1 MPSTVNVWG
10 ASPLFSSVIVAPESA
25 DRQSGRN
32 AKSASSTDVAGA
44 GIRAR
49 LWRSVVASAGGEE
62 HDEGEHERGDDLH
75 GAGAYRPEP
84 SERTGPRDDRV
95 GYHRCMAQ
103 AAQIEPSR
111 PLPIAAGDA
120 VRMSV
125 RTTAVDAV
133 GLEERAA
140 SLAKRSIKRDAKL
153 WALDLAIRSMDL
165 TTLEGSDT
173 VGKIVAICAKAV
185 RPNPLDH
192 SIPPVA
198 AVCLYPQLVP
208 VALEQLEGTGV
219 KVASVAGGFPSGL
232 GPLDARLQEIRDV
245 AETGAHEIDI
255 VLNRSL
261 FLGGRYAQAFE
272 ELVAARE
279 AAGSAHLKVILET
292 GELGSYDRVRQ
303 ASMLAMAA
311 GADFIKTSTGKI
323 GTNATLPV
331 ALCMLEAAR
340 DFHRETGRAIGIKVA
355 GGVRTSKQAIQ
366 YLVLVHETL
375 GADWMT
381 PDRFRIGAS
390 SLLNDV
396 LMQIEKERTG
406 RYAGPDYFTID

>member
-1 MPSTVNVWG
+1 
-10 ASPLFSSVIVAPESA
+10 
-25 DRQSGRN
+25 
-32 AKSASSTDVAGA
+32 
-44 GIRAR
+44 
-49 LWRSVVASAGGEE
+49 
-62 HDEGEHERGDDLH
+62 
-75 GAGAYRPEP
+75 
-84 SERTGPRDDRV
+84 
-95 GYHRCMAQ
+95 MAQ

-111 PLPIAAGDA
+111 PLPVGAGEA
-120 VRMSV
+120 VRMAV

-140 SLAKRSIKRDAKL
+140 ALAKRSIKKDSKL

-185 RPNPLDH
+185 RPDPLNA
-192 SIPPVA
+192 SIPSVA
-198 AVCLYPQLVP
+198 AVCLFPQLVP

-245 AETGAHEIDI
+245 AAAGADEIDI

-261 FLGGRYAQAFE
+261 FLGGRYAHAFE
-272 ELVAARE
+272 EIVAARE

-303 ASMLAMAA
+303 ASVLAMAA

-323 GTNATLPV
+323 AVNATLPV
-331 ALCMLEAAR
+331 ALCMMEAAR
-340 DFHRETGRAIGIKVA
+340 DFHRETGRSVGIKVA
-355 GGVRTSKQAIQ
+355 GGVRNAKQAIQ
-366 YLVLVHETL
+366 NLVLLYETL
-375 GADWMT
+375 GPGWMT
-381 PDRFRIGAS
+381 PDMFRIGAS